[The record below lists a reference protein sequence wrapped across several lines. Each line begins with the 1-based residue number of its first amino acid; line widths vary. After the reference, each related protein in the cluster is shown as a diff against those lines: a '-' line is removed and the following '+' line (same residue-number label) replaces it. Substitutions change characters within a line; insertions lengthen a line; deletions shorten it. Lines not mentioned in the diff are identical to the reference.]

1 MSNNNPYGLRWLTLN
16 NVRAFNKLVAAQ
28 VRAEQKANNMMVENN
43 RQNRRN
49 MRNATKAA
57 GNVNRF
63 SKLLQK
69 RYGITNMNV
78 VNNYRKYNS
87 TIPGLTNETVLA
99 GHLYNILRG
108 PWLTGNTNNS
118 WPFLSGRNRINV
130 RIANYMG
137 TGMSQKN
144 ATRQVLQKVFG
155 AGARTAAA
163 VRTIQRKFR
172 QKRTAKKLGNVH
184 RELLAFKSVAPIPF
198 PGMTPTNAQYYLRPS
213 NVKRA
218 PAYLAN
224 QGYRIVKRVRRT

>member
-1 MSNNNPYGLRWLTLN
+1 MNNDPYGLRWLKLN
-16 NVRAFNKLVAAQ
+16 NVRALNKLIAAQ
-28 VRAEQKANNMMVENN
+28 VRAEQKANNLMVTNN
-43 RQNRRN
+43 RKNSRN
-49 MRNATKAA
+49 ARNATKAA
-57 GNVNRF
+57 ENVTRF
-63 SKLLQK
+63 SQNLQK

-78 VNNYRKYNS
+78 FNNYSRYNS
-87 TIPGLTNETVLA
+87 TIPGLTNRTVLA
-99 GHLYNILRG
+99 GHLHNILRA
-108 PWLTGNTNNS
+108 PLTRSELS
-118 WPFLSGRNRINV
+118 WPYLNGRNRINL

-172 QKRTAKKLGNVH
+172 QKRTAKKMGNVH
-184 RELLAFKSVAPIPF
+184 RELLAIKSVSPVPF
-198 PGMTPTNAQYYLRPS
+198 PGMTRVHARYNMLPS

-224 QGYRIVKRVRRT
+224 QGYRIVKRVRR